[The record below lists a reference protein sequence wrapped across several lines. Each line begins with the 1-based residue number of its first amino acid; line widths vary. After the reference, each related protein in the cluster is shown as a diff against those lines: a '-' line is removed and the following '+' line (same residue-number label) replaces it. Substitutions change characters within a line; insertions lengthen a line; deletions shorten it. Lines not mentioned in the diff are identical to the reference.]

1 MHEFVVIADDFTGA
15 NDTGVQ
21 ICKKGIPVRVL
32 LDAAQVA
39 GSEDS
44 LVVDTESRVVSAQ
57 EAYDKVLGAVQAV
70 MASGAAICIKRWI
83 LPCAAIYGKKSG
95 PL

>member
-44 LVVDTESRVVSAQ
+44 LVVDTESRVVSPQ

-70 MASGAAICIKRWI
+70 MASGGCRY
-83 LPCAAIYGKKSG
+83 L
-95 PL
+95 